1 VHVIIDGYNLIMT
14 SAGHGSLSGKG
25 MMAARQEL
33 ISELVRYRRIR
44 GHAVTVV
51 FDAAE
56 AGGVER
62 GIERNE
68 GINVIFTRG
77 DEKADDLIVE
87 LVEKTAGIERVV
99 VTSDKMVARS
109 SNRRGA
115 AVISSEGFAEK
126 VEAALKSAVGDEGV
140 GGRRSAS
147 RRARGRGEASIDKL

>member
-1 VHVIIDGYNLIMT
+1 MHVIIDGYNLIMT
-14 SAGHGSLSGKG
+14 SAGYGSLSGKG
-25 MMAARQEL
+25 IMTARRGL
-33 ISELVRYRRIR
+33 ISELVRYRRVR

-62 GIERNE
+62 GTERDE

-77 DEKADDLIVE
+77 EEKADDVIVE
-87 LVEKTAGIERVV
+87 LVEKAAGIERVV

-126 VEAALKSAVGDEGV
+126 IEEALKSGDGDEKGGV
-140 GGRRSAS
+140 KRNVSRRS
-147 RRARGRGEASIDKL
+147 RGRGEASIDKL